1 MARFA
6 VKLLS
11 KARFTSDKEKKAV
24 RLEVDI
30 LKRLSGHEHMVTL
43 HDHVEDKANVY
54 LVMEWCKGGDLMKYV
69 YKCKHFSEKVASCLF
84 QQMLLAVQ
92 HCHENGVVHRD
103 LKPDNFLFASTE
115 GRTHLKIADF
125 GLSTIIDS
133 PDQIITDVRG
143 ACTAVA
149 GWGCWQVP
157 GSGLWCCLRIC
168 FSRHALAWPVHVCS
182 LLGLRFL
189 SRLRCSSA
197 LIPRRA
203 TCGAWVL
210 TCSCSSGA
218 PCPSAP
224 R

>member
-1 MARFA
+1 MCACPGTPGLPLTRLLLLCHVGCLRYA

-11 KARFTSDKEKKAV
+11 KARFTSEKEKKAV

-133 PDQIITDVRG
+133 PDQIITDVRCVG
-143 ACTAVA
+143 MRRRGSTWSRRGCVLRVHRVCACLV
-149 GWGCWQVP
+149 
-157 GSGLWCCLRIC
+157 
-168 FSRHALAWPVHVCS
+168 
-182 LLGLRFL
+182 
-189 SRLRCSSA
+189 SSA
-197 LIPRRA
+197 ARRFCIFHRA
-203 TCGAWVL
+203 
-210 TCSCSSGA
+210 
-218 PCPSAP
+218 
-224 R
+224 